1 MEKMQILLVED
12 NPGDIFLT
20 REALEESKIPC
31 AIDVVEDGESAISY
45 LKNAELQQ
53 NLPDLVFLDIN
64 LPRKNGFEVLK
75 YIKQAKET
83 CKVPVVML
91 STSSSPKDIA
101 KCYERHANCY
111 ITKPTDVEK
120 YQQTIGTIEKFWF
133 QIATLPSSKD

>member
-45 LKNAELQQ
+45 LKNAQSQQ

-83 CKVPVVML
+83 CKVPV
-91 STSSSPKDIA
+91 
-101 KCYERHANCY
+101 
-111 ITKPTDVEK
+111 
-120 YQQTIGTIEKFWF
+120 
-133 QIATLPSSKD
+133 